1 MRSFPEENDFSTSIL
16 CTPRCA
22 FLMAPPISG
31 FRPGLLSVICAL
43 LLLLAVPD
51 APAQQRAAGPAV
63 AAQREPDPRPGIRQ
77 RVLPEA
83 SSSVQAETMMPLLLS
98 EELSAPPAPSDL
110 GRQLLRLEQ
119 RTIEILRDPNT
130 DQQALSEKLAW
141 LEANVAELRR
151 AEVRLEGLAVAI
163 PAPAAAPPAAP
174 PATAATA
181 LPEATPGTAPPP
193 AATPAAAGA
202 LEQGILY
209 AGVAAL
215 VVVLV
220 LLFRRPAVPEVLPG
234 SRNASST
241 PEQGESALSSPP
253 KRSESP
259 PRAAAAPIGLPRETR
274 AARAAAA
281 TPATPPTSPPAVP
294 SPAAIPVVAPALS
307 IAPEIAGSAP
317 ILELAEVMLSFGRVS
332 NATKTLEEYLAAQ
345 PQESLRPWIRLLQ
358 IYQRNGMR
366 DEFEALTLRLNRTFN
381 VEVIRWDADE
391 ARKQLHLVA
400 PDAPREKASTLEDL
414 PHIRDQLIALWG
426 KPECSG
432 YLEKLLR
439 DHRDGQRSGFTLPVV
454 EEILFLIDLMAAC
467 EAAQQSTQQP

>member
-1 MRSFPEENDFSTSIL
+1 MRSFPKENDFSTSIL
-16 CTPRCA
+16 CTPRCS

-163 PAPAAAPPAAP
+163 PAPAAARPAA
-174 PATAATA
+174 AAAA

-193 AATPAAAGA
+193 AATPAAARCARTRDPVCRSRRFGGGA
-202 LEQGILY
+202 
-209 AGVAAL
+209 
-215 VVVLV
+215 
-220 LLFRRPAVPEVLPG
+220 
-234 SRNASST
+234 
-241 PEQGESALSSPP
+241 
-253 KRSESP
+253 
-259 PRAAAAPIGLPRETR
+259 GL
-274 AARAAAA
+274 
-281 TPATPPTSPPAVP
+281 AVP
-294 SPAAIPVVAPALS
+294 SS
-307 IAPEIAGSAP
+307 
-317 ILELAEVMLSFGRVS
+317 RC
-332 NATKTLEEYLAAQ
+332 
-345 PQESLRPWIRLLQ
+345 
-358 IYQRNGMR
+358 
-366 DEFEALTLRLNRTFN
+366 
-381 VEVIRWDADE
+381 
-391 ARKQLHLVA
+391 ARSSSGQ
-400 PDAPREKASTLEDL
+400 
-414 PHIRDQLIALWG
+414 
-426 KPECSG
+426 PECFVDTGARRVRFVESAKG
-432 YLEKLLR
+432 
-439 DHRDGQRSGFTLPVV
+439 RSRT
-454 EEILFLIDLMAAC
+454 DRTA
-467 EAAQQSTQQP
+467 T

>member
-1 MRSFPEENDFSTSIL
+1 M
-16 CTPRCA
+16 
-22 FLMAPPISG
+22 
-31 FRPGLLSVICAL
+31 
-43 LLLLAVPD
+43 
-51 APAQQRAAGPAV
+51 
-63 AAQREPDPRPGIRQ
+63 
-77 RVLPEA
+77 
-83 SSSVQAETMMPLLLS
+83 
-98 EELSAPPAPSDL
+98 
-110 GRQLLRLEQ
+110 
-119 RTIEILRDPNT
+119 
-130 DQQALSEKLAW
+130 
-141 LEANVAELRR
+141 
-151 AEVRLEGLAVAI
+151 
-163 PAPAAAPPAAP
+163 
-174 PATAATA
+174 
-181 LPEATPGTAPPP
+181 
-193 AATPAAAGA
+193 
-202 LEQGILY
+202 
-209 AGVAAL
+209 
-215 VVVLV
+215 
-220 LLFRRPAVPEVLPG
+220 
-234 SRNASST
+234 
-241 PEQGESALSSPP
+241 
-253 KRSESP
+253 
-259 PRAAAAPIGLPRETR
+259 
-274 AARAAAA
+274 
-281 TPATPPTSPPAVP
+281 P

-332 NATKTLEEYLAAQ
+332 NATKPLEEYLAAQ

-467 EAAQQSTQQP
+467 EAAQPSTQQP